1 MISDSIDSTAALAL
15 PAFDWSSLHNNTLSV
30 LIVRR
35 TSGHR
40 YADRLRARLLLAQGR
55 GVVPQRL
62 FENVIDT
69 RQPSTLDLQH
79 LKQFVEQEVVGG
91 GGDGGGIA
99 AKTPAGRYVEGGSA
113 LGQPSLVVCNVSL
126 LTRDDVQR
134 CTTIDRLLQDGHY
147 RRCTFVLEDV
157 SLDKISDAQLRR
169 FDLIFLCCPSSAV
182 RYALYDRLGGPG
194 TNYAQFCALLERHV
208 PPHNADALVIDQR
221 ANEQCTARR
230 FFLAQVL
237 PRCDIEWQQGSV
249 VGNNNEASSA
259 MTMPV
264 TLQGALSLLAEQQ
277 TTGQYNMGQCLLL

>member
-1 MISDSIDSTAALAL
+1 MSDSTDSTAALAL

-69 RQPSTLDLQH
+69 RQPSTRDLQH
-79 LKQFVEQEVVGG
+79 LQQFVEQEVVGG
-91 GGDGGGIA
+91 GGGGD
-99 AKTPAGRYVEGGSA
+99 SA

-157 SLDKISDAQLRR
+157 SLDKISDAQLRQ

-208 PPHNADALVIDQR
+208 PPHNTEALVIDQR

-230 FFLAQVL
+230 FFLARVL
-237 PRCDIEWQQGSV
+237 PRCDVEWQQGSI
-249 VGNNNEASSA
+249 VGNNDEASST